1 MPVSQQPPQVTNQQF
16 SRPPTA
22 QQLAGGQPLPVVQQ
36 QLSSQAVVEKKD
48 AQGAPVSNIAAA
60 APAQFLNSTGMQ
72 QPEQQ
77 NLATAGGE
85 AQLPQTNPP
94 GQRIV
99 LKDIENGQF
108 FQLTDKQFLQQH
120 VNTGKYEVHIDY
132 PNGESQAPLESKI
145 DEK

>member
-1 MPVSQQPPQVTNQQF
+1 M
-16 SRPPTA
+16 
-22 QQLAGGQPLPVVQQ
+22 QQ

-85 AQLPQTNPP
+85 AQLP
-94 GQRIV
+94 
-99 LKDIENGQF
+99 
-108 FQLTDKQFLQQH
+108 
-120 VNTGKYEVHIDY
+120 
-132 PNGESQAPLESKI
+132 
-145 DEK
+145 